1 MTTNK
6 DFKRLVRARMKKT
19 GEAYTTARTRIL
31 NKPKSNAAAI
41 RRASGRTAASKG
53 ALSKSDYAKLA
64 GMRDDVIKAKT
75 GCTWEKWVKALDYH
89 GAEKMSHREIAQLA
103 KKTYKAGDW
112 WSQTVAVGYERIK
125 GLRAIGQR
133 RDGTYEASKSRT
145 FDVPVKTLFE
155 AWADDGTRRRWL
167 DGAAIRIRKATA
179 PKSMRIDW
187 SDKSI
192 IAVGFTP
199 KGTSK
204 SAVAIQHTKLPDPET
219 AKQIKEYW
227 GDRLDAL
234 GEVLSSR
241 ST

>member
-1 MTTNK
+1 MPTNK

-19 GEAYTTARTRIL
+19 GEAYTTARTHIL
-31 NKPKSNAAAI
+31 NKPKSKAAAT
-41 RRASGRTAASKG
+41 RRASGKASAAKG

-89 GAEKMSHREIAQLA
+89 GAENMSHREIAELA

-133 RDGTYEASKSRT
+133 RDGTFEASKSRT
-145 FDVPVKTLFE
+145 FDVPVTTLFE
-155 AWADDGTRRRWL
+155 AWADDATRRRWL
-167 DGAAIRIRKATA
+167 DGAAVRIRTATA

-187 SDKSI
+187 ADKSI

-204 SAVAIQHTKLPDPET
+204 SAVAVQHTKLPDRET
-219 AKQIKEYW
+219 ANQLKEYW
-227 GDRLDAL
+227 DDRLDAL
-234 GEVLSSR
+234 GDVLSSR